1 MDTQD
6 GTGVISGAGRNLNTQ
21 NGAGTI
27 VSLYRFKAQVLRK
40 RPGEQYFVPC
50 PIAIESASGQLLGS
64 AVCTERVDDVIA
76 ECTIRL
82 DCPERLDLEVNPGQ
96 YEMDCVLQTGPQ
108 ALILKKL
115 TLGRTT
121 GWLPYSCNPIGTP
134 IL

>member
-1 MDTQD
+1 MDAQD
-6 GTGVISGAGRNLNTQ
+6 GAGVISGSGRELDTRK
-21 NGAGTI
+21 GAGTI

-40 RPGEQYFVPC
+40 QPGEQYFVPC
-50 PIAIESASGQLLGS
+50 PVAIESSSGQLLGS
-64 AVCTERVDDVIA
+64 AVCTERFDDVIA

-96 YEMDCVLQTGPQ
+96 YEMDCTLQTGPQ

-115 TLGRTT
+115 VLRRIEAKY
-121 GWLPYSCNPIGTP
+121 PFSCSPIGTP